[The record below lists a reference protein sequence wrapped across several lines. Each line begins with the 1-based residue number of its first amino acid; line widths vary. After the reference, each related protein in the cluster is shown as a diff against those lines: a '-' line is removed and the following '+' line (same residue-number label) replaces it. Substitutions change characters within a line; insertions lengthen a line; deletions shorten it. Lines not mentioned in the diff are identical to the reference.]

1 MTSAEFALSLGVR
14 VLNLETYT
22 AVRIDPPGGGVFCIG
37 QSLQAMDL
45 SNRGA
50 FKISLQAV
58 LLAKG

>member
-37 QSLQAMDL
+37 QSLQGKRRFQATSL
-45 SNRGA
+45 SAGM
-50 FKISLQAV
+50 V
-58 LLAKG
+58 G